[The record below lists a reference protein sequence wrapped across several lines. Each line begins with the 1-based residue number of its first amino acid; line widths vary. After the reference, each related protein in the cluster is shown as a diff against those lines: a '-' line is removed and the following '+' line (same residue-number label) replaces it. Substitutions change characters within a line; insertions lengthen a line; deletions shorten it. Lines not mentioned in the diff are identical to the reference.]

1 MTSYRAESRGM
12 SKQVE
17 AGLESWLQG
26 GVNKTVCLR
35 SVREHWKMSFVL
47 SLNPKR
53 PDQEQ
58 INSNLFSL
66 WLQDINKGSS
76 WGSQAPSQLIIQHRW
91 ACRCV
96 YMMCVKSY
104 PPVMNSVIG
113 VCVCVCVRVC
123 VCVCLCGC
131 VAEHH
136 RPAVRPTP
144 FVYISTL
151 HSWLLALP
159 LEQIGDGLI
168 FLLKHTRAQLS
179 HGAGKPHI
187 HCLYSPLSFSFPVSV
202 AKLSASFRQ

>member
-113 VCVCVCVRVC
+113 VCVCVCVRACVC
-123 VCVCLCGC
+123 VCVFVWVCGRASQASCEAHTLCLHFNSAFMAPCSSFG
-131 VAEHH
+131 
-136 RPAVRPTP
+136 TNWWW
-144 FVYISTL
+144 FNLS
-151 HSWLLALP
+151 
-159 LEQIGDGLI
+159 
-168 FLLKHTRAQLS
+168 AQTHARS
-179 HGAGKPHI
+179 AQPRGWQTAH
-187 HCLYSPLSFSFPVSV
+187 PLSLFS
-202 AKLSASFRQ
+202 SFLFLPRLCC